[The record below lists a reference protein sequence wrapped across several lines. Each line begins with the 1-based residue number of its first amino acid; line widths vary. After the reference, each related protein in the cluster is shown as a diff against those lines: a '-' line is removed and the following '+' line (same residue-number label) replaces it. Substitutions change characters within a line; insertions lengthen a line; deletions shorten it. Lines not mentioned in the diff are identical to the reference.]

1 MYAIK
6 KNQTDQPTKPQKTK
20 MKKKKKKK
28 SIQNTTISPPTTG
41 QREKSQVSGY
51 SMLNW
56 KILVYVNYCS
66 SIAGSFMNQEYRKQ
80 VCHISCSSV
89 DL

>member
-20 MKKKKKKK
+20 MKKKK
-28 SIQNTTISPPTTG
+28 SIQNTTISPPTTV